1 MANDWISIREA
12 SKQSGYTEDY
22 LRTLIR
28 QKAIKARKVVIV
40 WLVNR
45 KSLDAY
51 ARKQTQ
57 RGERTGRPRSS

>member
-1 MANDWISIREA
+1 MADDWISIREA
-12 SKQSGYTEDY
+12 SKESGYTEDY

-28 QKAIKARKVVIV
+28 QKVIKARKVVIV

-45 KSLDAY
+45 TSLDAY
-51 ARKQTQ
+51 TGKQTQ